1 MNFFVNPIA
10 FTSNFSVPSAVVDNY
25 IRICGAVQLKVLL
38 FALKNISADGIDPKQ
53 VGDALSISVADAT
66 DALNFW
72 ADANILTRPN
82 AEVTVKESLEPTKK
96 AVILKT
102 VKPTRSEIAK
112 RGAEQPEITFLLREA
127 QNVFGRALK
136 QSEAS
141 TLVWLYDDE
150 GMSAALILTL
160 LEYAKSNER
169 LNIGFIERT
178 GVDWINNNVLSVA
191 DADRYLNELARKNT
205 AWSVVCKAFGLDKR
219 MPSKTEL
226 TLSDLW
232 VNEYKLGRDLLREAY
247 NICVD
252 TTGKFSMPYIK
263 KIIESWHKAGVKTIN
278 DIEQFNEQSKAK
290 PSKKGKNTYST
301 SNIQDFDK
309 FIDSN
314 S

>member
-1 MNFFVNPIA
+1 MNFFVNPIN

-25 IRICGAVQLKVLL
+25 IRIAGAVQLKVLL
-38 FALKNISADGIDPKQ
+38 FALKNITQDGIDPKQ
-53 VGDALSISVADAT
+53 VGDALSISAADAT

-82 AEVTVKESLEPTKK
+82 TEITVKEPEKPAKK
-96 AVILKT
+96 AVVLKT

-112 RGAEQPEITFLLREA
+112 RGAEQPEIAFLLREA

-178 GVDWINNNVLSVA
+178 GVEWINNNVLTVA
-191 DADRYLNELARKNT
+191 DADAFLNNLAKKNT
-205 AWSVVCKAFGLDKR
+205 AWSIVQKAFGLDKR

-226 TLSDLW
+226 GLSDLW
-232 VNEYKLGRDLLREAY
+232 VNEYKISRELLREAY
-247 NICVD
+247 NMCVD
-252 TTGKFSMPYIK
+252 STGKFSMPYIK
-263 KIIESWHKAGVKTIN
+263 KIIESWHKAGVKTIA
-278 DIEQFNEQSKAK
+278 DIEKFNQKAQQK
-290 PSKKGKNTYST
+290 PGGKTKNTYST
-301 SNIQDFDK
+301 SNIHDFDK

-314 S
+314 D